1 MLVKTKGAALVGI
14 DALIITIEVNVSMGQ
29 GYCLVGLPDNAV
41 KESLHRTE
49 SAIKANGFFMPRTKL
64 VVNLSPADIKKTGAA
79 FDLPISIGVLAASE
93 QLRSLQPLDQ
103 YLIMGELSLDGS
115 LYPIKGVLAMTLQA
129 KAAGFKGMILPIENA
144 QEAHLVRDFP
154 VHGFGHL
161 SEVIVFLNDPNE
173 NNFSKNL
180 TEKLHL
186 LKPTHL
192 PLVKPIP
199 SMPPTASHPQYHE
212 IKGQAQAKRGLV
224 IASAGNHNML
234 LVGPPGAGKSMLAK
248 SMLSILP
255 PLSFE
260 EAIESSKI
268 YSAVGQV
275 TTNQI
280 KEMRRP
286 FRQPHHSITAISLI
300 GGGTQPRPG
309 EISFAH
315 NGVLFLDELPEFKRA
330 TIEML
335 RQPMEE
341 GLVTISRAQKSLQFP
356 ARFMLIAA
364 MNPCPCGYFN
374 HPNIDCHCS
383 PTAIQK
389 YRFRISGPLLDRID
403 LQMEVTPVAYE
414 ALRGIRDSE
423 VKNETQYTFRSIEN
437 ARKIQIERYRDEI
450 NTFDNAQ
457 LNTSQLEKFCPINK
471 ESEILLKKAMQQFQ
485 LSARA
490 FDRIIKVS
498 RTIADLATSKQIEPM
513 HIAEAIQFRNFD
525 RGAWG
530 QFKN

>member
-79 FDLPISIGVLAASE
+79 FDLPIGIGILAASE
-93 QLRSLQPLDQ
+93 QLTTTLPIDQ
-103 YLIMGELSLDGS
+103 FLMMGELSLDGS

-129 KAAGFKGMILPIENA
+129 KATGFKGIILPIENA
-144 QEAHLVRDFP
+144 QEANLVKDFP
-154 VHGFGHL
+154 VYGFANL
-161 SEVIVFLNDPNE
+161 SEVIYFLIHPDE
-173 NNFSKNL
+173 KDYSTSSTSKPPL
-180 TEKLHL
+180 DQTVHL
-186 LKPTHL
+186 S
-192 PLVKPIP
+192 LVKSNPGP
-199 SMPPTASHPQYHE
+199 SPKVFHPQLHE
-212 IKGQAQAKRGLV
+212 IKGQEQAKRGLM
-224 IASAGNHNML
+224 IASAGNHNLL

-268 YSAVGQV
+268 YSAVGQM
-275 TTNQI
+275 TTHQI
-280 KEMRRP
+280 IERRRP

-300 GGGTQPRPG
+300 GGGTHPRPG

-341 GLVTISRAQKSLQFP
+341 GLVTISRAQKSIQFP

-364 MNPCPCGYFN
+364 MNPCPCGYYN
-374 HPNIDCHCS
+374 HPKIDCHCS
-383 PTAIQK
+383 PAAIQK
-389 YRFRISGPLLDRID
+389 YRFRISGPLLDRIY

-414 ALRGIRDSE
+414 ALRSIQVSDAN
-423 VKNETQYTFRSIEN
+423 KETQYTFESIEM

-457 LNTSQLEKFCPINK
+457 LNASQLEKFCPIDK
-471 ESEILLKKAMQQFQ
+471 ESALLLKKAMQQFQ

-498 RTIADLATSKQIEPM
+498 RTIADLATCKQIEPM